1 MDEKTGYEIL
11 FYKTE
16 TEKSPVREFLDGLPS
31 KARSK
36 ILRWCERLS
45 VYGPDLP
52 RPYADTVR
60 GKIRELRVIF
70 ASTQYRLLYFFSGKY
85 IVVTHGFIKKTDE
98 VPSKELEKAIN
109 IMRDF
114 EIMIR
119 ERGVEI

>member
-1 MDEKTGYEIL
+1 MDEKLGYEIL
-11 FYKTE
+11 FYKTG
-16 TEKSPVREFLDGLPS
+16 TGKSQVREFLDGLPL

-36 ILRWCERLS
+36 ILKWCERLS

-70 ASTQYRLLYFFSGKY
+70 ASIQYRLLYFFSGKY

-98 VPSKELEKAIN
+98 VPANELEKAVN

-114 EIMIR
+114 EIIMK

>member
-1 MDEKTGYEIL
+1 
-11 FYKTE
+11 
-16 TEKSPVREFLDGLPS
+16 
-31 KARSK
+31 
-36 ILRWCERLS
+36 
-45 VYGPDLP
+45 LP

-70 ASTQYRLLYFFSGKY
+70 ASIQYRLLYFFSGKY

-98 VPSKELEKAIN
+98 VPANELEKAVN

-114 EIMIR
+114 EIIMK